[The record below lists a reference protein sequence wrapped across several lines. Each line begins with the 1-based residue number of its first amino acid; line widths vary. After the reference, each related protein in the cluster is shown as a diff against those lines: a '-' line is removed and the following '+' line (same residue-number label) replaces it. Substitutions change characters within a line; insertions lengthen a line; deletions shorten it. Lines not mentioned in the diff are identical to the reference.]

1 MRVTVVGGWAGP
13 TCQTGSS
20 PALTPAWRPGGSPAE
35 LKEAGAGGLPD
46 SDKLLCKGPLSDP
59 VP

>member
-1 MRVTVVGGWAGP
+1 MVVGQVPHAR
-13 TCQTGSS
+13 Q
-20 PALTPAWRPGGSPAE
+20 AAHLRPGGSLAG